1 MKPNDMI
8 DYFRSINSNI
18 FKKIGEK
25 NTMKY
30 PGLLD
35 DDISRVGTNEAQ
47 MYNLLS
53 GMVVADLVKT
63 CLGPRGMSKMYIDIL
78 GEDTLTKHGGAF
90 LRKVDVDHP
99 AAKSVIEAVN
109 TVDTHVGD
117 GTSSTAILIGSLLG
131 NAKELL
137 NLGIP
142 TATIIRGYEMGLDL
156 ALNSLDEIKIKQN
169 NDNLEKMRELLIT
182 CITGKTIFDL
192 QEDQMKIVDMIIE
205 ASLDVA
211 DLKNHHLSIDDI
223 KIEEKIGNVTQ
234 IQLIKG
240 TLIDKTIDSSAM
252 PKCINNAKILL
263 INESL
268 ETMKTRCES
277 EIEITSP
284 EQMSQFLV
292 QENNDLDHL
301 VENIVNSG
309 ANVVISRK
317 GVNDFV
323 QESLA
328 KKGIISMRRVK
339 YNDLWWLEKAV
350 GAKTCESIEKISPNE
365 LGFARKIYEKT
376 VGGDPMVFV
385 EGKSPKS
392 VTILLRANSKRYLD
406 ELHRNILNAFHVLQN
421 FIESPFVVYGAGS
434 VEGLVSQKI
443 KKQSVIID
451 GKEQVVVDKFGD
463 AILQIPLT
471 LAKNVGMD
479 ILDTKTCLQA
489 KLANSN
495 GKIKW
500 YGINSETRNI
510 SDMSSSKIIETVAV
524 KQQIFKTAVEAT
536 NLILNV
542 NDVFMKNIIDNTHCH
557 VDGVVHA
564 HHDPGKN
571 HNHFEQE
578 GLEQRQ
584 MHQYY

>member
-1 MKPNDMI
+1 
-8 DYFRSINSNI
+8 
-18 FKKIGEK
+18 
-25 NTMKY
+25 MKY
-30 PGLLD
+30 PGLLN

-53 GMVVADLVKT
+53 GTLVADLVKT

-117 GTSSTAILIGSLLG
+117 GTSSAAILIGSLLG

-142 TATIIRGYEMGLDL
+142 TATIVRGYEIGLDL
-156 ALNSLDEIKIKQN
+156 ALDSLDEIKIKQN

-205 ASLDVA
+205 AVLDVA
-211 DLKNHHLSIDDI
+211 DLKNNHFAIDDI
-223 KIEEKIGNVTQ
+223 KIEEKIGNVTE

-252 PKCINNAKILL
+252 PKCINDAKILL
-263 INESL
+263 INEPL
-268 ETMKTRCES
+268 ETMKTRYES

-284 EQMSQFLV
+284 KQMSQFLV
-292 QENNDLDHL
+292 QENNELDHL
-301 VENIVNSG
+301 VQNIVNSG

-350 GAKTCESIEKISPNE
+350 NAKTCESIEKISPHE

-392 VTILLRANSKRYLD
+392 VTILLRANSKQYLD

-421 FIESPFVVYGAGS
+421 FIESPFVVCGAGS
-434 VEGLVSQKI
+434 VEGLLSQKI
-443 KKQSVIID
+443 KKQSGTID
-451 GKEQVVVDKFGD
+451 GKEQIVVEKFAD
-463 AILQIPLT
+463 SILEIPLT
-471 LAKNVGMD
+471 LARNVGMD
-479 ILDTKTCLQA
+479 VLDTKTCLQA
-489 KLANSN
+489 KFANSN

-510 SDMSSSKIIETVAV
+510 SDMSLSKIIETVAV

-536 NLILNV
+536 NLIVNV

>member
-1 MKPNDMI
+1 
-8 DYFRSINSNI
+8 
-18 FKKIGEK
+18 
-25 NTMKY
+25 MKY
-30 PGLLD
+30 PGLLN

-53 GMVVADLVKT
+53 GTLVADLVKT

-117 GTSSTAILIGSLLG
+117 GTSSAAILIGSLLG

-142 TATIIRGYEMGLDL
+142 TATIVRGYEIGLDL
-156 ALNSLDEIKIKQN
+156 ALDSLDEIKIKQN
-169 NDNLEKMRELLIT
+169 NDNLEKMRELLTT

-192 QEDQMKIVDMIIE
+192 QEDQGKIVDMIIE
-205 ASLDVA
+205 AALDVA
-211 DLKNHHLSIDDI
+211 DLKNNHFAIDDI
-223 KIEEKIGNVTQ
+223 KIEEKIGNVTE

-252 PKCINNAKILL
+252 PKCINDAKILL
-263 INESL
+263 INEPL
-268 ETMKTRCES
+268 ETMKTRYES

-284 EQMSQFLV
+284 KQMSQFLV
-292 QENNDLDHL
+292 QENNELDHL
-301 VENIVNSG
+301 VQNIVNSG

-350 GAKTCESIEKISPNE
+350 NAKTCESIEKISPHE

-392 VTILLRANSKRYLD
+392 VTILLRANSKQYLD

-421 FIESPFVVYGAGS
+421 FIESPFVVCGAGS
-434 VEGLVSQKI
+434 VEGLLSQKI
-443 KKQSVIID
+443 KKQSGTID
-451 GKEQVVVDKFGD
+451 GKEQIVVEKFAD
-463 AILQIPLT
+463 SILEIPLT
-471 LAKNVGMD
+471 LARNVGMD
-479 ILDTKTCLQA
+479 VLDTKTCLQA
-489 KLANSN
+489 KFANSN

-510 SDMSSSKIIETVAV
+510 SDMSLSKIIETVAV

-536 NLILNV
+536 NLIVNV

>member
-1 MKPNDMI
+1 
-8 DYFRSINSNI
+8 
-18 FKKIGEK
+18 
-25 NTMKY
+25 MKY

-142 TATIIRGYEMGLDL
+142 TATILRGYEMGLDL

-443 KKQSVIID
+443 KKQSVFID

-479 ILDTKTCLQA
+479 VLDTKTCLQA

>member
-1 MKPNDMI
+1 
-8 DYFRSINSNI
+8 
-18 FKKIGEK
+18 
-25 NTMKY
+25 MKY
-30 PGLLD
+30 PGLLN

-47 MYNLLS
+47 IYNLLS
-53 GMVVADLVKT
+53 GTLVADLVKT

-117 GTSSTAILIGSLLG
+117 GTSSAAILIGSLLG

-142 TATIIRGYEMGLDL
+142 TATIVRGYEIGLDL
-156 ALNSLDEIKIKQN
+156 VLDSLDEIKIKQN

-192 QEDQMKIVDMIIE
+192 QEDQGKIVDMIIE
-205 ASLDVA
+205 AVLDVA
-211 DLKNHHLSIDDI
+211 DLKNNHFAIDDI
-223 KIEEKIGNVTQ
+223 KIEEKIGNVTE

-252 PKCINNAKILL
+252 PKCINDAKILL
-263 INESL
+263 INEPL
-268 ETMKTRCES
+268 ETMKTRYES
-277 EIEITSP
+277 EIVITSP
-284 EQMSQFLV
+284 KQMSQFLV
-292 QENNDLDHL
+292 QENNELDHL
-301 VENIVNSG
+301 VQNIVNSG

-350 GAKTCESIEKISPNE
+350 NAKTCESIEKISPHE

-392 VTILLRANSKRYLD
+392 VTILLRANSKQYLD

-421 FIESPFVVYGAGS
+421 FIESPFVVCGAGS
-434 VEGLVSQKI
+434 VEGLLSQKI
-443 KKQSVIID
+443 KKQSGTID
-451 GKEQVVVDKFGD
+451 GKEQIVVEKFAD
-463 AILQIPLT
+463 SILEIPLT
-471 LAKNVGMD
+471 LARNVGMD

-489 KLANSN
+489 KFANSN

-510 SDMSSSKIIETVAV
+510 SDMSLSKIIETVAV

-536 NLILNV
+536 NLIVNV

>member
-1 MKPNDMI
+1 
-8 DYFRSINSNI
+8 
-18 FKKIGEK
+18 
-25 NTMKY
+25 MKY
-30 PGLLD
+30 PGLLN

-53 GMVVADLVKT
+53 GTLVADLVKT

-99 AAKSVIEAVN
+99 AAKSVIDAVN

-117 GTSSTAILIGSLLG
+117 GTSSAAILIGSLLG

-142 TATIIRGYEMGLDL
+142 TATIVRGYEIGLDL
-156 ALNSLDEIKIKQN
+156 ALDTLDEIKIKQN
-169 NDNLEKMRELLIT
+169 NDNLEKMRELVTT

-205 ASLDVA
+205 AVLDVA
-211 DLKNHHLSIDDI
+211 DLKNNYFSIDDI
-223 KIEEKIGNVTQ
+223 KIEDKIGNVTK

-252 PKCINNAKILL
+252 PKCINDAKILL
-263 INESL
+263 INEPL
-268 ETMKTRCES
+268 ETMKTRYES

-284 EQMSQFLV
+284 KQMSQFLV
-292 QENNDLDHL
+292 QENNELDHL
-301 VENIVNSG
+301 VQNIVNSG

-350 GAKTCESIEKISPNE
+350 NAKTCESIEKISPHE

-392 VTILLRANSKRYLD
+392 VTILLRANSKQYLD

-421 FIESPFVVYGAGS
+421 FIESPFVVCGAGS
-434 VEGLVSQKI
+434 VEGLLSQKI
-443 KKQSVIID
+443 KKQSGTID
-451 GKEQVVVDKFGD
+451 GKEQIVVEKFAD
-463 AILQIPLT
+463 SILEIPLT
-471 LAKNVGMD
+471 LARNVGMD
-479 ILDTKTCLQA
+479 VLDTKTCLQA
-489 KLANSN
+489 KFANSN

-510 SDMSSSKIIETVAV
+510 SDMSLSKIIETVAV

-536 NLILNV
+536 NLIVNV

>member
-1 MKPNDMI
+1 
-8 DYFRSINSNI
+8 
-18 FKKIGEK
+18 
-25 NTMKY
+25 MKY
-30 PGLLD
+30 PGLLN

-53 GMVVADLVKT
+53 GTLVADLVKT

-117 GTSSTAILIGSLLG
+117 GTSSAAILIGSLLG

-142 TATIIRGYEMGLDL
+142 TATIVRGYEIGLDL
-156 ALNSLDEIKIKQN
+156 VLDSLDEIKIKQN

-205 ASLDVA
+205 AVLDVA
-211 DLKNHHLSIDDI
+211 DLKNNYFSIDDI
-223 KIEEKIGNVTQ
+223 KIEEKIGNVTE

-252 PKCINNAKILL
+252 PKCINDAKILL
-263 INESL
+263 INEPL
-268 ETMKTRCES
+268 ETMKTRYES

-284 EQMSQFLV
+284 KQMSQFLV

-301 VENIVNSG
+301 VQNIVNSG

-350 GAKTCESIEKISPNE
+350 NAKTCESIEKISPHE

-421 FIESPFVVYGAGS
+421 FIESPFVVCGAGS
-434 VEGLVSQKI
+434 VEGLLSQKI
-443 KKQSVIID
+443 KKQSGTID
-451 GKEQVVVDKFGD
+451 GKEQIVVEKFAD
-463 AILQIPLT
+463 SILEIPLT
-471 LAKNVGMD
+471 LARNVGMD
-479 ILDTKTCLQA
+479 VLDTKTCLQA
-489 KLANSN
+489 KFANSN

-510 SDMSSSKIIETVAV
+510 SDMSLSKIIETVAV

-536 NLILNV
+536 NLILSV
-542 NDVFMKNIIDNTHCH
+542 DDVFMKNIIDNTHCH

>member
-1 MKPNDMI
+1 
-8 DYFRSINSNI
+8 
-18 FKKIGEK
+18 
-25 NTMKY
+25 MKY
-30 PGLLD
+30 PGLLN

-53 GMVVADLVKT
+53 GTLVADLVKT

-117 GTSSTAILIGSLLG
+117 GTSSAAILIGSLLG

-142 TATIIRGYEMGLDL
+142 TATIVRGYEIGLDL
-156 ALNSLDEIKIKQN
+156 VLDYLDEIKIKQN

-192 QEDQMKIVDMIIE
+192 QEDQGKIVDMIIE
-205 ASLDVA
+205 AVLDVA
-211 DLKNHHLSIDDI
+211 DLKNNYFSIDDI
-223 KIEEKIGNVTQ
+223 KIEEKIGNVTE

-252 PKCINNAKILL
+252 PKCINDAKILL
-263 INESL
+263 INEPL
-268 ETMKTRCES
+268 ETMKTRYES

-284 EQMSQFLV
+284 KQMSQFLV
-292 QENNDLDHL
+292 QENNELDHL
-301 VENIVNSG
+301 VQNIVNSG

-350 GAKTCESIEKISPNE
+350 NAKTCESIEKISPHE

-421 FIESPFVVYGAGS
+421 FIESPFVVCGAGS
-434 VEGLVSQKI
+434 VEGLLSQKI
-443 KKQSVIID
+443 KKQSGTID
-451 GKEQVVVDKFGD
+451 GKEQIVVEKFAD
-463 AILQIPLT
+463 SILEIPLT
-471 LAKNVGMD
+471 LARNVGMD
-479 ILDTKTCLQA
+479 VLDTKTCLQA
-489 KLANSN
+489 KFANSN

-510 SDMSSSKIIETVAV
+510 SDMSLSKIIETVAV

-536 NLILNV
+536 NLIVNV

>member
-1 MKPNDMI
+1 
-8 DYFRSINSNI
+8 
-18 FKKIGEK
+18 
-25 NTMKY
+25 MKY
-30 PGLLD
+30 PGLLN

-53 GMVVADLVKT
+53 GTLVADLVKT

-117 GTSSTAILIGSLLG
+117 GTSSAAILIGSLLG

-142 TATIIRGYEMGLDL
+142 TATIVRGYEIGLDL
-156 ALNSLDEIKIKQN
+156 VLDYLDEIKIKQN

-205 ASLDVA
+205 AVLDVA
-211 DLKNHHLSIDDI
+211 DLKNNYFSIDDI
-223 KIEEKIGNVTQ
+223 KIEDKIGNVTE

-252 PKCINNAKILL
+252 PKCINDAKILL
-263 INESL
+263 INEPL
-268 ETMKTRCES
+268 ETMKTRYES

-284 EQMSQFLV
+284 KQMSQFLV

-301 VENIVNSG
+301 VQNIVNSG

-350 GAKTCESIEKISPNE
+350 NAKTCESIEKISPHE

-392 VTILLRANSKRYLD
+392 VTILLRANSKQYLD

-421 FIESPFVVYGAGS
+421 FIESPFVVCGAGS
-434 VEGLVSQKI
+434 VEGLLSQKI
-443 KKQSVIID
+443 KKQSGTID
-451 GKEQVVVDKFGD
+451 GKEQIVVEKFAD
-463 AILQIPLT
+463 SILEIPLT
-471 LAKNVGMD
+471 LARNVGMD
-479 ILDTKTCLQA
+479 VLDTKTCLQA
-489 KLANSN
+489 KFANSN

-510 SDMSSSKIIETVAV
+510 SDMSLSKIIETVAV

-536 NLILNV
+536 NLILSV
-542 NDVFMKNIIDNTHCH
+542 DDVFMKNIIDNTHCH

>member
-1 MKPNDMI
+1 
-8 DYFRSINSNI
+8 
-18 FKKIGEK
+18 
-25 NTMKY
+25 MKY
-30 PGLLD
+30 PGLLN

-53 GMVVADLVKT
+53 GTLVADLVKT

-117 GTSSTAILIGSLLG
+117 GTSSAAILIGSLLG

-142 TATIIRGYEMGLDL
+142 TATIVRGYEIGLDL
-156 ALNSLDEIKIKQN
+156 ALDSLDEIKIKQN
-169 NDNLEKMRELLIT
+169 NDNLEKMRELLTT

-192 QEDQMKIVDMIIE
+192 QEDQGKIVDMIIE
-205 ASLDVA
+205 AILDVA
-211 DLKNHHLSIDDI
+211 DLKNNHFAIDDI
-223 KIEEKIGNVTQ
+223 KIEEKIGNVTE

-252 PKCINNAKILL
+252 PKCINDAKILL
-263 INESL
+263 INEPL
-268 ETMKTRCES
+268 ETMKTRYES

-284 EQMSQFLV
+284 KQMSQFLV
-292 QENNDLDHL
+292 QENNELDHL
-301 VENIVNSG
+301 VQNIVNSG

-350 GAKTCESIEKISPNE
+350 NAKTCESIEKISPHE

-392 VTILLRANSKRYLD
+392 VTILLRANSKQYLD

-421 FIESPFVVYGAGS
+421 FIESPFVVCGAGS
-434 VEGLVSQKI
+434 VEGLLSQKI
-443 KKQSVIID
+443 KKQSGTID
-451 GKEQVVVDKFGD
+451 GKEQIVVEKFAD
-463 AILQIPLT
+463 SILEIPLT
-471 LAKNVGMD
+471 LARNVGMD
-479 ILDTKTCLQA
+479 VLDTKTCLQA
-489 KLANSN
+489 KFANSN

-510 SDMSSSKIIETVAV
+510 SDMSLSKIIETVAV

-536 NLILNV
+536 NLIVNV

>member
-1 MKPNDMI
+1 
-8 DYFRSINSNI
+8 
-18 FKKIGEK
+18 
-25 NTMKY
+25 MKY
-30 PGLLD
+30 PGLLN

-53 GMVVADLVKT
+53 GTLVADLVKT

-99 AAKSVIEAVN
+99 AAKSVIDAVN

-117 GTSSTAILIGSLLG
+117 GTSSAAILIGSLLG

-142 TATIIRGYEMGLDL
+142 TATIVRGYEIGLDL
-156 ALNSLDEIKIKQN
+156 VLDYLDEIKIKQN

-205 ASLDVA
+205 AVLDVA
-211 DLKNHHLSIDDI
+211 DLKNNYFSIDDI
-223 KIEEKIGNVTQ
+223 KIEEKIGNVTE

-252 PKCINNAKILL
+252 PKCINDAKILL
-263 INESL
+263 INEPL
-268 ETMKTRCES
+268 ETMKTRYES

-284 EQMSQFLV
+284 KQMSQFLV

-301 VENIVNSG
+301 VQNIVNSG

-350 GAKTCESIEKISPNE
+350 NAKTCESIEKISPHE

-392 VTILLRANSKRYLD
+392 VTILLRANSKQYLD

-421 FIESPFVVYGAGS
+421 FIESPFVVCGAGS
-434 VEGLVSQKI
+434 VEGLLSQKI
-443 KKQSVIID
+443 KKQSGTID
-451 GKEQVVVDKFGD
+451 GKEQIVVEKFAD
-463 AILQIPLT
+463 SILEIPLT
-471 LAKNVGMD
+471 LARNVGMD
-479 ILDTKTCLQA
+479 VLDTKTCLQA
-489 KLANSN
+489 KFANSN

-510 SDMSSSKIIETVAV
+510 SDMSLSKIIETVAV

-536 NLILNV
+536 NLILSV
-542 NDVFMKNIIDNTHCH
+542 DDVFMKNIIDNTHCH

>member
-1 MKPNDMI
+1 
-8 DYFRSINSNI
+8 
-18 FKKIGEK
+18 
-25 NTMKY
+25 MKY

-99 AAKSVIEAVN
+99 AAKSVIDAVN

-117 GTSSTAILIGSLLG
+117 GTSSASILIGSLLG
-131 NAKELL
+131 NAKKLL

-142 TATIIRGYEMGLDL
+142 TATIVRGYEMGLDL
-156 ALNSLDEIKIKQN
+156 VLESLDEIKIKQN

-192 QEDQMKIVDMIIE
+192 QEDQGKIVDMIIE
-205 ASLDVA
+205 AVLDVA
-211 DLKNHHLSIDDI
+211 DLKNNHFAIDDI
-223 KIEEKIGNVTQ
+223 KIEDKIGNVTE

-252 PKCINNAKILL
+252 PKCINDAKILL
-263 INESL
+263 INEPL
-268 ETMKTRCES
+268 ETMKTRYES

-301 VENIVNSG
+301 VQNIVNSG

-350 GAKTCESIEKISPNE
+350 NAKTCESIEKISPHE

-421 FIESPFVVYGAGS
+421 FIENPFVVCGAGS
-434 VEGLVSQKI
+434 VEGLLSQKI
-443 KKQSVIID
+443 KEQSVTID
-451 GKEQVVVDKFGD
+451 GKEQLAVDKFAD
-463 AILQIPLT
+463 SILEIPLT
-471 LAKNVGMD
+471 LARNVGMD
-479 ILDTKTCLQA
+479 VLDTKTRLQA
-489 KLANSN
+489 KFANSN
-495 GKIKW
+495 GKTKW

-524 KQQIFKTAVEAT
+524 KQQVFKTAVEAT
-536 NLILNV
+536 NLILSV

>member
-1 MKPNDMI
+1 
-8 DYFRSINSNI
+8 
-18 FKKIGEK
+18 
-25 NTMKY
+25 MKY

-117 GTSSTAILIGSLLG
+117 GTSSAAILIGSLLG

-142 TATIIRGYEMGLDL
+142 TATIVRGYEIGLDL
-156 ALNSLDEIKIKQN
+156 ALDSLDEIKIKQN
-169 NDNLEKMRELLIT
+169 NDNLEKMRELLTT

-205 ASLDVA
+205 ATLDVA
-211 DLKNHHLSIDDI
+211 DLKNNHFAIDDI
-223 KIEEKIGNVTQ
+223 KIEEKIGNVTE

-252 PKCINNAKILL
+252 PKCINDAKILL
-263 INESL
+263 INEPL
-268 ETMKTRCES
+268 ETMKTRYES

-284 EQMSQFLV
+284 KQMSQFLV
-292 QENNDLDHL
+292 QENNELDHL
-301 VENIVNSG
+301 VQNIVNSG

-350 GAKTCESIEKISPNE
+350 NAKTCESIEKISPHE

-392 VTILLRANSKRYLD
+392 VTILLRANSKQYLD

-421 FIESPFVVYGAGS
+421 FIESPFVICGAGS
-434 VEGLVSQKI
+434 VEGLLSQKI
-443 KKQSVIID
+443 KKQSGTID
-451 GKEQVVVDKFGD
+451 GKEQIVVEKFAD
-463 AILQIPLT
+463 SILEIPLT
-471 LAKNVGMD
+471 LARNVGMD
-479 ILDTKTCLQA
+479 VLDTKTCLQA
-489 KLANSN
+489 KFANSN

-510 SDMSSSKIIETVAV
+510 SDMSLSKIIETVAV

-536 NLILNV
+536 NLIVNV

>member
-1 MKPNDMI
+1 
-8 DYFRSINSNI
+8 
-18 FKKIGEK
+18 
-25 NTMKY
+25 MKY
-30 PGLLD
+30 PGLLN

-53 GMVVADLVKT
+53 GTLVADLVKT

-99 AAKSVIEAVN
+99 TAKSVIEAVN

-117 GTSSTAILIGSLLG
+117 GTSSAAILIGSLLG

-142 TATIIRGYEMGLDL
+142 TATIVRGYEIGLDL
-156 ALNSLDEIKIKQN
+156 ALDSLDEIKIKQN
-169 NDNLEKMRELLIT
+169 NDNLEKMRELLTT

-205 ASLDVA
+205 ATLDVA
-211 DLKNHHLSIDDI
+211 DLKNNHFAIDDI
-223 KIEEKIGNVTQ
+223 KIEEKIGNVTE

-252 PKCINNAKILL
+252 PKCINDAKILL
-263 INESL
+263 INEPL
-268 ETMKTRCES
+268 ETMKTRYES

-284 EQMSQFLV
+284 KQMSQFLV
-292 QENNDLDHL
+292 QENNELDHL
-301 VENIVNSG
+301 VQNIVNSG

-350 GAKTCESIEKISPNE
+350 NAKTCESIEKISPHE

-392 VTILLRANSKRYLD
+392 VTILLRANSKQYLD

-421 FIESPFVVYGAGS
+421 FIESPFVVCGAGS
-434 VEGLVSQKI
+434 VEGLLSQKI
-443 KKQSVIID
+443 KKQSGTID
-451 GKEQVVVDKFGD
+451 GKEQIVVEKFAD
-463 AILQIPLT
+463 SILEIPLT
-471 LAKNVGMD
+471 LARNVGMD
-479 ILDTKTCLQA
+479 VLDTKTCLQA
-489 KLANSN
+489 KFANSN

-510 SDMSSSKIIETVAV
+510 SDMSLSKIIETVAV

-536 NLILNV
+536 NLIVNV

>member
-1 MKPNDMI
+1 
-8 DYFRSINSNI
+8 
-18 FKKIGEK
+18 
-25 NTMKY
+25 MKY
-30 PGLLD
+30 PGLLN

-53 GMVVADLVKT
+53 GTLVADLVKT

-117 GTSSTAILIGSLLG
+117 GTSSAAILIGSLLG

-142 TATIIRGYEMGLDL
+142 TATIVRGYEIGLDL
-156 ALNSLDEIKIKQN
+156 VLDSLDEIKIKQN

-192 QEDQMKIVDMIIE
+192 QEDQGKIVDMIIE
-205 ASLDVA
+205 AVLDVA
-211 DLKNHHLSIDDI
+211 DLKNNHFAIDDI
-223 KIEEKIGNVTQ
+223 KIEDKIGNVTE

-252 PKCINNAKILL
+252 PKCINDAKILL
-263 INESL
+263 INEPL
-268 ETMKTRCES
+268 ETMKTRYES

-284 EQMSQFLV
+284 KQMSQFLV

-301 VENIVNSG
+301 VQNIVNSG

-350 GAKTCESIEKISPNE
+350 NAKTCESIEKISPHE

-392 VTILLRANSKRYLD
+392 VTILLRANSKQYLD

-421 FIESPFVVYGAGS
+421 FIESPFVVCGAGS
-434 VEGLVSQKI
+434 VEGLLSQKI
-443 KKQSVIID
+443 KKQSGTID
-451 GKEQVVVDKFGD
+451 GKEQIVVEKFAD
-463 AILQIPLT
+463 SILEIPLT
-471 LAKNVGMD
+471 LARNVGMD
-479 ILDTKTCLQA
+479 VLDTKTCLQA
-489 KLANSN
+489 KFANSN

-510 SDMSSSKIIETVAV
+510 SDMSLSKIIETVAV

-536 NLILNV
+536 NLIVNV

>member
-1 MKPNDMI
+1 
-8 DYFRSINSNI
+8 
-18 FKKIGEK
+18 
-25 NTMKY
+25 MKY
-30 PGLLD
+30 PGLLN

-47 MYNLLS
+47 IYNLLS
-53 GMVVADLVKT
+53 GTLVADLVKT

-99 AAKSVIEAVN
+99 AAKSVIDAVN

-117 GTSSTAILIGSLLG
+117 GTSSAAILIGSLLG

-142 TATIIRGYEMGLDL
+142 TATIVRGYEMGLDL
-156 ALNSLDEIKIKQN
+156 ALDTLDEIKIKQN

-192 QEDQMKIVDMIIE
+192 QEDQGKIVDMIIE
-205 ASLDVA
+205 AVLDVA
-211 DLKNHHLSIDDI
+211 DLKNNHFAIDDI
-223 KIEEKIGNVTQ
+223 KIEDKIGNVTE

-252 PKCINNAKILL
+252 PKCINDAKILL
-263 INESL
+263 INEPL
-268 ETMKTRCES
+268 ETMKTRYES

-284 EQMSQFLV
+284 KQMSQFLV

-301 VENIVNSG
+301 VQNIVNSG

-350 GAKTCESIEKISPNE
+350 NAKTCESIEKISPHE

-421 FIESPFVVYGAGS
+421 FIESPFVVCGAGS
-434 VEGLVSQKI
+434 VEGLLSQKI
-443 KKQSVIID
+443 KKQSGTID
-451 GKEQVVVDKFGD
+451 GKEQIVVEKFAD
-463 AILQIPLT
+463 SILEIPLT
-471 LAKNVGMD
+471 LARNVGMD
-479 ILDTKTCLQA
+479 VLDTKTCLQA
-489 KLANSN
+489 KFANSN

-510 SDMSSSKIIETVAV
+510 SDMSLSKIIETVAV

-536 NLILNV
+536 NLIVNV

>member
-1 MKPNDMI
+1 
-8 DYFRSINSNI
+8 
-18 FKKIGEK
+18 
-25 NTMKY
+25 MKY
-30 PGLLD
+30 PGLLN

-53 GMVVADLVKT
+53 GTLVADLVKT

-117 GTSSTAILIGSLLG
+117 GTSSAAILIGSLLG

-142 TATIIRGYEMGLDL
+142 TATIVRGYEIGLDL
-156 ALNSLDEIKIKQN
+156 VLDSLDEIKIKQN

-192 QEDQMKIVDMIIE
+192 QEDQGKIVDMIIE
-205 ASLDVA
+205 AVLDVA
-211 DLKNHHLSIDDI
+211 DLKNNYFSIDDI
-223 KIEEKIGNVTQ
+223 KIEEKIGNVTE

-252 PKCINNAKILL
+252 PKCINDAKILL
-263 INESL
+263 INEPL
-268 ETMKTRCES
+268 ETMKTRYES

-284 EQMSQFLV
+284 KQMSQFLV

-301 VENIVNSG
+301 VQNIVNSG

-350 GAKTCESIEKISPNE
+350 NAKTCESIEKISPHE

-392 VTILLRANSKRYLD
+392 VTILLRANSKQYLD

-421 FIESPFVVYGAGS
+421 FIESPFVVCGAGS
-434 VEGLVSQKI
+434 VEGLLSQKI
-443 KKQSVIID
+443 KKQSGTID
-451 GKEQVVVDKFGD
+451 GKEQIVVEKFAD
-463 AILQIPLT
+463 SILEIPLT
-471 LAKNVGMD
+471 LARNVGMD
-479 ILDTKTCLQA
+479 VLDTKTCLQA
-489 KLANSN
+489 KFANSN

-510 SDMSSSKIIETVAV
+510 SDMSLSKIIETVAV

-536 NLILNV
+536 NLILSV
-542 NDVFMKNIIDNTHCH
+542 DDVFMKNIIDNTHCH

>member
-1 MKPNDMI
+1 
-8 DYFRSINSNI
+8 
-18 FKKIGEK
+18 
-25 NTMKY
+25 MKY
-30 PGLLD
+30 PGLLN

-53 GMVVADLVKT
+53 GTLVADLVKT

-117 GTSSTAILIGSLLG
+117 GTSSAAILIGSLLG

-142 TATIIRGYEMGLDL
+142 TATIVRGYEIGLDL
-156 ALNSLDEIKIKQN
+156 ALDTLDEIKIKQN
-169 NDNLEKMRELLIT
+169 NDNLEKMRELLTT

-192 QEDQMKIVDMIIE
+192 QEDQGKIVDMIIE
-205 ASLDVA
+205 ATLDVA
-211 DLKNHHLSIDDI
+211 DLKNNHFAIDDI
-223 KIEEKIGNVTQ
+223 KIEDKIGNVTE

-252 PKCINNAKILL
+252 PKCINDAKILL
-263 INESL
+263 INEPL
-268 ETMKTRCES
+268 ETMKTRYES
-277 EIEITSP
+277 EIVITSP
-284 EQMSQFLV
+284 KQMSQFLV

-301 VENIVNSG
+301 VQNIVNSG

-317 GVNDFV
+317 GINDFV

-350 GAKTCESIEKISPNE
+350 NAKTCESIEKISPHE

-392 VTILLRANSKRYLD
+392 VTILLRANSKLYLD

-421 FIESPFVVYGAGS
+421 FIESPFVVCGAGS
-434 VEGLVSQKI
+434 VEGLLSQKI
-443 KKQSVIID
+443 KKQSGTID
-451 GKEQVVVDKFGD
+451 GKEQIVVEKFAD
-463 AILQIPLT
+463 SILEIPLT
-471 LAKNVGMD
+471 LARNVGMD
-479 ILDTKTCLQA
+479 VLDTKTCLQA
-489 KLANSN
+489 KFANSN

-510 SDMSSSKIIETVAV
+510 SDMSLSKIIETVAV

-536 NLILNV
+536 NLILSV
-542 NDVFMKNIIDNTHCH
+542 DDVFMKNIIDNTHCH

>member
-1 MKPNDMI
+1 
-8 DYFRSINSNI
+8 
-18 FKKIGEK
+18 
-25 NTMKY
+25 MKY

-53 GMVVADLVKT
+53 GTLVADLVKT

-99 AAKSVIEAVN
+99 AAKSVIDAVN

-117 GTSSTAILIGSLLG
+117 GTSSAAILIGSLLG
-131 NAKELL
+131 NARELL

-142 TATIIRGYEMGLDL
+142 TAAIVRGYEMGLDL
-156 ALNSLDEIKIKQN
+156 VLDSLDEIKIKQN

-192 QEDQMKIVDMIIE
+192 QEDQIEIVDMIIE
-205 ASLDVA
+205 AVLDVA
-211 DLKNHHLSIDDI
+211 DLRNNYFSIDDI
-223 KIEEKIGNVTQ
+223 KIEEKIGNVTE

-252 PKCINNAKILL
+252 PKCINDAKILL
-263 INESL
+263 INEPL
-268 ETMKTRCES
+268 ETMKTRYES

-284 EQMSQFLV
+284 KQMSQFLV

-301 VENIVNSG
+301 VQNIVNSG

-317 GVNDFV
+317 GINDFV
-323 QESLA
+323 QESLS

-350 GAKTCESIEKISPNE
+350 NAKTCESIEKISPHE

-434 VEGLVSQKI
+434 VEGLLSQKI
-443 KKQSVIID
+443 KNQSVTID
-451 GKEQVVVDKFGD
+451 GKEQMVVEKFAD
-463 AILQIPLT
+463 SILEIPLT
-471 LAKNVGMD
+471 LARNVGMD
-479 ILDTKTCLQA
+479 VLDTKTCLQA
-489 KLANSN
+489 KFANSN

-510 SDMSSSKIIETVAV
+510 SDMSLSKIIETVAV

-536 NLILNV
+536 NLILSV

>member
-1 MKPNDMI
+1 
-8 DYFRSINSNI
+8 
-18 FKKIGEK
+18 
-25 NTMKY
+25 MKY
-30 PGLLD
+30 PGLLN

-53 GMVVADLVKT
+53 GTLVADLVKT

-117 GTSSTAILIGSLLG
+117 GTSSAAILIGSLLG

-142 TATIIRGYEMGLDL
+142 TATIVRGYEIGLDL
-156 ALNSLDEIKIKQN
+156 VLDSLDEIKIKQN

-192 QEDQMKIVDMIIE
+192 QEDQIKIVDMIIE
-205 ASLDVA
+205 ATLDVA
-211 DLKNHHLSIDDI
+211 DLKNNHFAIDDI
-223 KIEEKIGNVTQ
+223 KIEEKIGNVTE

-252 PKCINNAKILL
+252 PKCINDAKILL
-263 INESL
+263 INEPL
-268 ETMKTRCES
+268 ETMKTRYES

-284 EQMSQFLV
+284 KQMSQFLV

-301 VENIVNSG
+301 VQNIVNSG

-350 GAKTCESIEKISPNE
+350 NAKTCESIEKISPHE

-392 VTILLRANSKRYLD
+392 VTILLRANSKQYLD

-421 FIESPFVVYGAGS
+421 FIESPFVVCGAGS
-434 VEGLVSQKI
+434 VEGLLSQKI
-443 KKQSVIID
+443 KKQSGTID
-451 GKEQVVVDKFGD
+451 GKEQIVVEKFAD
-463 AILQIPLT
+463 SILEIPLT
-471 LAKNVGMD
+471 LARNVGMD
-479 ILDTKTCLQA
+479 VLDTKTCLQA
-489 KLANSN
+489 KFANSN

-510 SDMSSSKIIETVAV
+510 SDMSLSKIIETVAV

-536 NLILNV
+536 NLIVNV

>member
-1 MKPNDMI
+1 
-8 DYFRSINSNI
+8 
-18 FKKIGEK
+18 
-25 NTMKY
+25 MKY

-301 VENIVNSG
+301 VQNIVNSG

-443 KKQSVIID
+443 KKQSIIID

-479 ILDTKTCLQA
+479 ILNTKTCLQA
-489 KLANSN
+489 KLANSS
-495 GKIKW
+495 GKIRW

-510 SDMSSSKIIETVAV
+510 FDMSSSKIIETVAV

>member
-1 MKPNDMI
+1 
-8 DYFRSINSNI
+8 
-18 FKKIGEK
+18 
-25 NTMKY
+25 MKY
-30 PGLLD
+30 PGLLN

-53 GMVVADLVKT
+53 GTLVADLVKT

-117 GTSSTAILIGSLLG
+117 GTSSAAILIGSLLG

-142 TATIIRGYEMGLDL
+142 TATIVRGYEIGLDL
-156 ALNSLDEIKIKQN
+156 ALDTLDEIKIKQN

-205 ASLDVA
+205 AVLDVA
-211 DLKNHHLSIDDI
+211 DLKNNYFSIDDI
-223 KIEEKIGNVTQ
+223 KIEEKIGNVTE

-252 PKCINNAKILL
+252 PKCINDAKILL
-263 INESL
+263 INEPL
-268 ETMKTRCES
+268 ETMKTRYES

-284 EQMSQFLV
+284 KQMSQFLV

-301 VENIVNSG
+301 VQNIVNSG

-350 GAKTCESIEKISPNE
+350 NAKTCESIEKISPHE

-421 FIESPFVVYGAGS
+421 FIESPFVVCGAGS
-434 VEGLVSQKI
+434 VEGLLSQKI
-443 KKQSVIID
+443 KKQSGTID
-451 GKEQVVVDKFGD
+451 GKEQIVVEKFAD
-463 AILQIPLT
+463 SILEIPLT
-471 LAKNVGMD
+471 LARNVGMD
-479 ILDTKTCLQA
+479 VLDTKTCLQA
-489 KLANSN
+489 KFANSN

-510 SDMSSSKIIETVAV
+510 SDMSLSKIIETVAV

-536 NLILNV
+536 NLIVNV

>member
-1 MKPNDMI
+1 
-8 DYFRSINSNI
+8 
-18 FKKIGEK
+18 
-25 NTMKY
+25 MKY

-284 EQMSQFLV
+284 EQMSQFLI

-421 FIESPFVVYGAGS
+421 FIESPFIVYGAGS

-443 KKQSVIID
+443 KKQSVFID

-479 ILDTKTCLQA
+479 VLDTKTCLQA

>member
-1 MKPNDMI
+1 
-8 DYFRSINSNI
+8 
-18 FKKIGEK
+18 
-25 NTMKY
+25 MKY

-211 DLKNHHLSIDDI
+211 DLKNHYLSIDDI

-443 KKQSVIID
+443 KKQSIIID

>member
-1 MKPNDMI
+1 
-8 DYFRSINSNI
+8 
-18 FKKIGEK
+18 
-25 NTMKY
+25 MKY
-30 PGLLD
+30 PGLLG

-99 AAKSVIEAVN
+99 AAKSVIDAVN
-109 TVDTHVGD
+109 TVDTHIGD
-117 GTSSTAILIGSLLG
+117 GTSSASILIGSLLG
-131 NAKELL
+131 NAKKLL

-142 TATIIRGYEMGLDL
+142 TATIVRGYEMSLDL
-156 ALNSLDEIKIKQN
+156 ILESLDEIKIKQK

-192 QEDQMKIVDMIIE
+192 QEDQGKIVDMIIE
-205 ASLDVA
+205 AVLDVA
-211 DLKNHHLSIDDI
+211 DLKNNHFAIDDI
-223 KIEEKIGNVTQ
+223 KIEDKIGNVTE

-252 PKCINNAKILL
+252 PKCINDAKILL
-263 INESL
+263 INEPL
-268 ETMKTRCES
+268 ETMKTRYES

-301 VENIVNSG
+301 VQNIVNSG

-350 GAKTCESIEKISPNE
+350 NATTCESIEKISPHE
-365 LGFARKIYEKT
+365 LGFAKKIYEKT

-392 VTILLRANSKRYLD
+392 VTILLRANSKQYLD
-406 ELHRNILNAFHVLQN
+406 ELHRNILNAFHILQN
-421 FIESPFVVYGAGS
+421 FIESPFVVCGAGS
-434 VEGLVSQKI
+434 VEGLLSQKI
-443 KKQSVIID
+443 KKQSGTID
-451 GKEQVVVDKFGD
+451 GKEQIVVEKFAD
-463 AILQIPLT
+463 SILEIPLT
-471 LAKNVGMD
+471 LARNVGMD
-479 ILDTKTCLQA
+479 VLDTKTRLQA
-489 KLANSN
+489 KFANSN

-510 SDMSSSKIIETVAV
+510 SDMSLSKIIETVAV
-524 KQQIFKTAVEAT
+524 KQQIFKTAVETT
-536 NLILNV
+536 NLILSV

-557 VDGVVHA
+557 IDGVVHA

>member
-1 MKPNDMI
+1 
-8 DYFRSINSNI
+8 
-18 FKKIGEK
+18 
-25 NTMKY
+25 MKY
-30 PGLLD
+30 PGLLN

-53 GMVVADLVKT
+53 GTLVADLVKT

-117 GTSSTAILIGSLLG
+117 GTSSAAILIGSLLG

-142 TATIIRGYEMGLDL
+142 TATIVRGYEIGLDL
-156 ALNSLDEIKIKQN
+156 VLDSLDEIKIKQN
-169 NDNLEKMRELLIT
+169 NDNLEKMRELLTT

-192 QEDQMKIVDMIIE
+192 QEDQGKIVDMIIE
-205 ASLDVA
+205 ATLDVA
-211 DLKNHHLSIDDI
+211 DLKNNHFAIDDI
-223 KIEEKIGNVTQ
+223 KIEEKIGNVTE

-252 PKCINNAKILL
+252 PKCINDAKILL
-263 INESL
+263 INEPL
-268 ETMKTRCES
+268 ETMKTRYES

-284 EQMSQFLV
+284 KQMSQFLV

-301 VENIVNSG
+301 VQNIVNSG

-350 GAKTCESIEKISPNE
+350 NAKTCESIEKISPHE

-392 VTILLRANSKRYLD
+392 VTILLRANSKQYLD

-421 FIESPFVVYGAGS
+421 FIESPFVVCGAGS
-434 VEGLVSQKI
+434 VEGLLSQKI
-443 KKQSVIID
+443 KKQSGTID
-451 GKEQVVVDKFGD
+451 GKEQIVVEKFAD
-463 AILQIPLT
+463 SILEIPLT
-471 LAKNVGMD
+471 LARNVGMD
-479 ILDTKTCLQA
+479 VLDTKTCLQA
-489 KLANSN
+489 KFANSN

-510 SDMSSSKIIETVAV
+510 SDMSLSKIIETVAV

-536 NLILNV
+536 NLILSV
-542 NDVFMKNIIDNTHCH
+542 DDVFMKNIIDNTHCH

>member
-1 MKPNDMI
+1 
-8 DYFRSINSNI
+8 
-18 FKKIGEK
+18 
-25 NTMKY
+25 MKY
-30 PGLLD
+30 PGLLN

-53 GMVVADLVKT
+53 GTLVADLVKT

-117 GTSSTAILIGSLLG
+117 GTSSAAILIGSLLG

-142 TATIIRGYEMGLDL
+142 TATIVRGYEIGLDL
-156 ALNSLDEIKIKQN
+156 VLDSLDEIKIKQN

-205 ASLDVA
+205 AALDVA
-211 DLKNHHLSIDDI
+211 DLKNNHFAIDDI
-223 KIEEKIGNVTQ
+223 KIEDKIGNVTE

-252 PKCINNAKILL
+252 PKCINDAKILL
-263 INESL
+263 INEPL
-268 ETMKTRCES
+268 ETMKTRYES

-284 EQMSQFLV
+284 KQMSQFLV
-292 QENNDLDHL
+292 QENNELDHL
-301 VENIVNSG
+301 VQNIVNSG

-350 GAKTCESIEKISPNE
+350 NAKTCESIEKISPHE

-392 VTILLRANSKRYLD
+392 VTILLRANSKQYLD

-421 FIESPFVVYGAGS
+421 FIESPFVVCGAGS
-434 VEGLVSQKI
+434 VEGLLSQKI
-443 KKQSVIID
+443 KKQSGTID
-451 GKEQVVVDKFGD
+451 GKEQIVVEKFAD
-463 AILQIPLT
+463 SILEIPLT
-471 LAKNVGMD
+471 LARNVGMD
-479 ILDTKTCLQA
+479 VLDTKTCLQA
-489 KLANSN
+489 KFANSN

-510 SDMSSSKIIETVAV
+510 SDMSLSKIIETVAV

-536 NLILNV
+536 NLIVNV

>member
-1 MKPNDMI
+1 
-8 DYFRSINSNI
+8 
-18 FKKIGEK
+18 
-25 NTMKY
+25 MKY
-30 PGLLD
+30 PGLLN

-53 GMVVADLVKT
+53 GTLVADLVKT

-117 GTSSTAILIGSLLG
+117 GTSSAAILIGSLLG

-142 TATIIRGYEMGLDL
+142 TATIVRGYEIGLDL
-156 ALNSLDEIKIKQN
+156 ALDSLDEIKIKQN
-169 NDNLEKMRELLIT
+169 NDNLEKMRELLTT

-192 QEDQMKIVDMIIE
+192 QEDQGKIVDMIIE
-205 ASLDVA
+205 AVLDVA
-211 DLKNHHLSIDDI
+211 DLKNNHFAIDDI
-223 KIEEKIGNVTQ
+223 KIEDKIGNVTE

-252 PKCINNAKILL
+252 PKCINDAKILL
-263 INESL
+263 INEPL
-268 ETMKTRCES
+268 ETMKTRYES

-284 EQMSQFLV
+284 KQMSQFLV
-292 QENNDLDHL
+292 QENNELDHL
-301 VENIVNSG
+301 VQNIVNSG

-350 GAKTCESIEKISPNE
+350 NAKTCESIEKISPHE

-392 VTILLRANSKRYLD
+392 VTILLRANSKQYLD

-421 FIESPFVVYGAGS
+421 FIESPFVVCGAGS
-434 VEGLVSQKI
+434 VEGLLSQKI
-443 KKQSVIID
+443 KKQSGIID
-451 GKEQVVVDKFGD
+451 GKEQIVVEKFAD
-463 AILQIPLT
+463 SILEIPLT
-471 LAKNVGMD
+471 LARNVGMD
-479 ILDTKTCLQA
+479 VLDTKTCLQA
-489 KLANSN
+489 KFANSN

-510 SDMSSSKIIETVAV
+510 SDMSLSKIIETVAV

-536 NLILNV
+536 NLIVNV

>member
-1 MKPNDMI
+1 
-8 DYFRSINSNI
+8 
-18 FKKIGEK
+18 
-25 NTMKY
+25 MKY
-30 PGLLD
+30 PGLLN

-53 GMVVADLVKT
+53 GTLVADLVKT

-117 GTSSTAILIGSLLG
+117 GTSSAAILIGSLLG

-142 TATIIRGYEMGLDL
+142 TATIVRGYEMGLDL
-156 ALNSLDEIKIKQN
+156 ALDTLDEIKIKQN

-192 QEDQMKIVDMIIE
+192 QEDQGKIVDMIIE
-205 ASLDVA
+205 AVLDVA
-211 DLKNHHLSIDDI
+211 DLKNNHFAIDDI
-223 KIEEKIGNVTQ
+223 KIEEKIGNVTE

-252 PKCINNAKILL
+252 PKCINDAKILL
-263 INESL
+263 INEPL
-268 ETMKTRCES
+268 ETMKTRYES

-284 EQMSQFLV
+284 KQMSQFLV

-301 VENIVNSG
+301 VQNIVNSG

-317 GVNDFV
+317 GINDFV

-350 GAKTCESIEKISPNE
+350 NAKTCESIEKISPHE

-392 VTILLRANSKRYLD
+392 VTILLRANSKQYLD

-421 FIESPFVVYGAGS
+421 FIESPFVVCGAGS
-434 VEGLVSQKI
+434 VEGLLSQKI
-443 KKQSVIID
+443 KKQSGTID
-451 GKEQVVVDKFGD
+451 GKEQIVVEKFAD
-463 AILQIPLT
+463 SILEIPLT
-471 LAKNVGMD
+471 LARNVGMD
-479 ILDTKTCLQA
+479 VLDTKTCLQA
-489 KLANSN
+489 KFANSN

-510 SDMSSSKIIETVAV
+510 SDMSLSKIIETVAV

-536 NLILNV
+536 NLIVNV

>member
-1 MKPNDMI
+1 
-8 DYFRSINSNI
+8 
-18 FKKIGEK
+18 
-25 NTMKY
+25 MKY
-30 PGLLD
+30 PGLLN

-53 GMVVADLVKT
+53 GTLVADLVKT

-117 GTSSTAILIGSLLG
+117 GTSSAAILIGSLLG

-142 TATIIRGYEMGLDL
+142 TATIVRGYEIGLDL
-156 ALNSLDEIKIKQN
+156 VLDYLDEIKIKQN

-205 ASLDVA
+205 AVLDVA
-211 DLKNHHLSIDDI
+211 DLKNNYFSIDDI
-223 KIEEKIGNVTQ
+223 KIEDKIGNVTE

-252 PKCINNAKILL
+252 PKCINDAKILL
-263 INESL
+263 INEPL
-268 ETMKTRCES
+268 ETMKTRYES
-277 EIEITSP
+277 EIVITSP
-284 EQMSQFLV
+284 KQMSQFLV

-301 VENIVNSG
+301 VQNIVNSG

-350 GAKTCESIEKISPNE
+350 NAKTCESIEKISPHE

-392 VTILLRANSKRYLD
+392 VTILLRANSKQYLD

-421 FIESPFVVYGAGS
+421 FIESPFVVCGAGS
-434 VEGLVSQKI
+434 VEGLLSQKI
-443 KKQSVIID
+443 KKQSGTID
-451 GKEQVVVDKFGD
+451 GKEQIVVEKFAD
-463 AILQIPLT
+463 SILEIPLT
-471 LAKNVGMD
+471 LARNVGMD
-479 ILDTKTCLQA
+479 VLDTKTCLQA
-489 KLANSN
+489 KFANSN

-510 SDMSSSKIIETVAV
+510 SDMSLSKIIETVAV

-536 NLILNV
+536 NLIVNV

>member
-1 MKPNDMI
+1 
-8 DYFRSINSNI
+8 
-18 FKKIGEK
+18 
-25 NTMKY
+25 MKY
-30 PGLLD
+30 PGLLN

-53 GMVVADLVKT
+53 GTLVADLVKT

-117 GTSSTAILIGSLLG
+117 GTSSAAILIGSLLG

-142 TATIIRGYEMGLDL
+142 TATIVRGYEIGLDL
-156 ALNSLDEIKIKQN
+156 ALDSLDEIKIKQN
-169 NDNLEKMRELLIT
+169 NDNLEKMRELLTT

-192 QEDQMKIVDMIIE
+192 QEDQGKIVDMIIE
-205 ASLDVA
+205 AVLDVA
-211 DLKNHHLSIDDI
+211 DLKNNHFAIDDI
-223 KIEEKIGNVTQ
+223 KIEEKIGNVTE

-252 PKCINNAKILL
+252 PKCINDAKILL
-263 INESL
+263 INEPL
-268 ETMKTRCES
+268 ETMKTRYES

-284 EQMSQFLV
+284 KQMSQFLV
-292 QENNDLDHL
+292 QENNELDHL
-301 VENIVNSG
+301 VQNIVNSG

-350 GAKTCESIEKISPNE
+350 NAKTCESIEKISPHE

-392 VTILLRANSKRYLD
+392 VTILLRANSKQYLD

-421 FIESPFVVYGAGS
+421 FIESPFVVCGAGS
-434 VEGLVSQKI
+434 VEGLLSQKI
-443 KKQSVIID
+443 KKQSGTID
-451 GKEQVVVDKFGD
+451 GKEQIVVEKFAD
-463 AILQIPLT
+463 SILEIPLT
-471 LAKNVGMD
+471 LARNVGMD
-479 ILDTKTCLQA
+479 VLDTKTCLQA
-489 KLANSN
+489 KFANSN

-510 SDMSSSKIIETVAV
+510 SDMSLSKIIETVAV

-536 NLILNV
+536 NLIVNV

>member
-1 MKPNDMI
+1 
-8 DYFRSINSNI
+8 
-18 FKKIGEK
+18 
-25 NTMKY
+25 MKY

-35 DDISRVGTNEAQ
+35 DDISRVGSNEAQ
-47 MYNLLS
+47 KYNLLS

-78 GEDTLTKHGGAF
+78 GEDTLTKHGGAV

-117 GTSSTAILIGSLLG
+117 GTSSAAILIGSLLG

-142 TATIIRGYEMGLDL
+142 TATIVQGYEMGLDL
-156 ALNSLDEIKIKQN
+156 VLDSLDEIKIKQN

-192 QEDQMKIVDMIIE
+192 QDDQMKIVDMIIE
-205 ASLDVA
+205 AALDVA
-211 DLKNHHLSIDDI
+211 DLKNNHFAIDDI
-223 KIEEKIGNVTQ
+223 KIEEKVGNITE

-252 PKCINNAKILL
+252 PKCINDAKILL
-263 INESL
+263 INEPL
-268 ETMKTRCES
+268 ETMKTRYES

-301 VENIVNSG
+301 VQNIVNSG

-350 GAKTCESIEKISPNE
+350 NAKTCESIEKISPHE

-406 ELHRNILNAFHVLQN
+406 ELHRNILNAFHVLRN

-434 VEGLVSQKI
+434 VEGILSQKI
-443 KKQSVIID
+443 KKQSVTIG
-451 GKEQVVVDKFGD
+451 GKEQLAVDKFAD
-463 AILQIPLT
+463 SILEVPLT
-471 LAKNVGMD
+471 LARNVGMD
-479 ILDTKTCLQA
+479 VLDTKTRLRA
-489 KLANSN
+489 KFANSN
-495 GKIKW
+495 GKTKW
-500 YGINSETRNI
+500 YGINSEARNI
-510 SDMSSSKIIETVAV
+510 SNMSSSKIIETVAV

-536 NLILNV
+536 NLILSV

-557 VDGVVHA
+557 IDGVVHA

>member
-1 MKPNDMI
+1 
-8 DYFRSINSNI
+8 
-18 FKKIGEK
+18 
-25 NTMKY
+25 MKY

-47 MYNLLS
+47 KYNLLS

-117 GTSSTAILIGSLLG
+117 GTSSAAILIGSLLG
-131 NAKELL
+131 NTKELL

-142 TATIIRGYEMGLDL
+142 TATIVRGYEMGLDL
-156 ALNSLDEIKIKQN
+156 VLDSLDEIKIKQN

-182 CITGKTIFDL
+182 CIAGKTIFDL
-192 QEDQMKIVDMIIE
+192 QEDQTKIVDMIIE
-205 ASLDVA
+205 AVLDVA
-211 DLKNHHLSIDDI
+211 DLKNNHFAIDDI
-223 KIEEKIGNVTQ
+223 KIEEKIGNITD

-252 PKCINNAKILL
+252 PKCINDAKILL
-263 INESL
+263 INEPL
-268 ETMKTRCES
+268 ETMKTRYES

-301 VENIVNSG
+301 VQNIVNSG

-350 GAKTCESIEKISPNE
+350 NAKTCESIEKISPHE
-365 LGFARKIYEKT
+365 LGFAKKIYEKT

-421 FIESPFVVYGAGS
+421 FIESPFVVCGAGS
-434 VEGLVSQKI
+434 VEGLLSQKM
-443 KKQSVIID
+443 KKQSVTID
-451 GKEQVVVDKFGD
+451 GKEQVVVEKFAD
-463 AILQIPLT
+463 SILEIPLT
-471 LAKNVGMD
+471 LARNVGMD
-479 ILDTKTCLQA
+479 VLDTKTRLQA
-489 KLANSN
+489 KFANSN
-495 GKIKW
+495 GKLRW

>member
-1 MKPNDMI
+1 
-8 DYFRSINSNI
+8 
-18 FKKIGEK
+18 
-25 NTMKY
+25 MKY

-99 AAKSVIEAVN
+99 AAKSIIDAVN

-117 GTSSTAILIGSLLG
+117 GTSSAAILMGSLLG
-131 NAKELL
+131 NAKKLL

-142 TATIIRGYEMGLDL
+142 TSTIVRGYEMGLDL
-156 ALNSLDEIKIKQN
+156 TLDTLDEIKIKQN

-192 QEDQMKIVDMIIE
+192 QEDQGKIVDMIIE
-205 ASLDVA
+205 ATLDVA
-211 DLKNHHLSIDDI
+211 DLKNNHFAIDDI
-223 KIEEKIGNVTQ
+223 KIEDKIGNITE

-252 PKCINNAKILL
+252 PKCINDAKILL
-263 INESL
+263 INEPL
-268 ETMKTRCES
+268 ETMKTRYES

-301 VENIVNSG
+301 VQNIVNSG

-317 GVNDFV
+317 GVSDFV

-350 GAKTCESIEKISPNE
+350 NAKTCESIEKISSHE

-421 FIESPFVVYGAGS
+421 FIENPFVVCGAGS
-434 VEGLVSQKI
+434 VEGILSQKI
-443 KKQSVIID
+443 KEQSVSIN
-451 GKEQVVVDKFGD
+451 GKEQLAVEKFAD
-463 AILQIPLT
+463 SILEIPLT
-471 LAKNVGMD
+471 LARNVGMD
-479 ILDTKTCLQA
+479 VLDTKTRLQA
-489 KLANSN
+489 KFANSN
-495 GKIKW
+495 GKIRW

-510 SDMSSSKIIETVAV
+510 SDMSLSKIIETVAV

-536 NLILNV
+536 NLILSV

>member
-1 MKPNDMI
+1 
-8 DYFRSINSNI
+8 
-18 FKKIGEK
+18 
-25 NTMKY
+25 MKY

-99 AAKSVIEAVN
+99 AAKSIIDAVN

-117 GTSSTAILIGSLLG
+117 GTSSAAILMGSLLG
-131 NAKELL
+131 NAKKLL

-142 TATIIRGYEMGLDL
+142 TSTIVRGYEMGLDL
-156 ALNSLDEIKIKQN
+156 TLDTLDEIKIKQN

-192 QEDQMKIVDMIIE
+192 QEDQGKIVDMIIE
-205 ASLDVA
+205 AVLDVA
-211 DLKNHHLSIDDI
+211 DLKNNHFAIDDI
-223 KIEEKIGNVTQ
+223 KIEDKIGNITE

-252 PKCINNAKILL
+252 PKCINDAKILL
-263 INESL
+263 INEPL
-268 ETMKTRCES
+268 ETMKTRYES

-301 VENIVNSG
+301 VQNIVNSG

-350 GAKTCESIEKISPNE
+350 NAKTCESIEKISPHE

-376 VGGDPMVFV
+376 VGGDLMVFV

-421 FIESPFVVYGAGS
+421 FIENPFVVCGAGS
-434 VEGLVSQKI
+434 VEGILSQKI
-443 KKQSVIID
+443 KEQSVSIN
-451 GKEQVVVDKFGD
+451 GKEQLAVEKFAD
-463 AILQIPLT
+463 SILEIPLT
-471 LAKNVGMD
+471 LARNVGMD
-479 ILDTKTCLQA
+479 VLDTKTRLQA
-489 KLANSN
+489 KFANSN
-495 GKIKW
+495 GKLRW

-510 SDMSSSKIIETVAV
+510 SDMSSSKIIETMAV

-557 VDGVVHA
+557 IDGVVHA
-564 HHDPGKN
+564 HNDPGKN

>member
-1 MKPNDMI
+1 
-8 DYFRSINSNI
+8 
-18 FKKIGEK
+18 
-25 NTMKY
+25 MKY
-30 PGLLD
+30 PGLLN

-53 GMVVADLVKT
+53 GTLVADLVKT

-117 GTSSTAILIGSLLG
+117 GTSSAAILIGSLLG

-142 TATIIRGYEMGLDL
+142 TATIVRGYEIGLDL
-156 ALNSLDEIKIKQN
+156 VLDYLDEIKIKQN

-205 ASLDVA
+205 AVLDVA
-211 DLKNHHLSIDDI
+211 DLKNNYFSIDDI
-223 KIEEKIGNVTQ
+223 KIEEKIGNVTE

-252 PKCINNAKILL
+252 PKCINDAKILL
-263 INESL
+263 INEPL
-268 ETMKTRCES
+268 ETMKTRYES
-277 EIEITSP
+277 EIVITSP
-284 EQMSQFLV
+284 KQMSQFLV

-301 VENIVNSG
+301 VQNIVNSG

-350 GAKTCESIEKISPNE
+350 NAKTCESIEKISPHE

-421 FIESPFVVYGAGS
+421 FIESPFVVCGAGS
-434 VEGLVSQKI
+434 VEGLLSQKI
-443 KKQSVIID
+443 KKQSGTID
-451 GKEQVVVDKFGD
+451 GKEQIVVEKFAD
-463 AILQIPLT
+463 SILEIPLT
-471 LAKNVGMD
+471 LARNVGMD
-479 ILDTKTCLQA
+479 VLDTKTCLQA
-489 KLANSN
+489 KFANSN

-510 SDMSSSKIIETVAV
+510 SDMSLSKIIETVAV

-536 NLILNV
+536 NLILSV
-542 NDVFMKNIIDNTHCH
+542 DDVFMKNIIDNTHCH